1 MYSKWSCAKEARE
14 LSVALVILENIY
26 KMQLKIDLK
35 ARYYSICPKKIR
47 QLFKLTNK
55 KHL

>member
-1 MYSKWSCAKEARE
+1 MYSKWSCTKEARE

-35 ARYYSICPKKIR
+35 ARYHSICQKKFVNY
-47 QLFKLTNK
+47 LN
-55 KHL
+55 